1 MGQPATLGFPKDLRL
16 RRSAEFRRVQGRG
29 HKVRT
34 RHLLLIYLP
43 SRSRESRFGLVV
55 SKKVGNAVA
64 RNRVKRWLREGI
76 RHHRHQVSGRW
87 DVAVIAFPKA
97 ADAGLQALGED
108 LQHAFGRLG
117 QGSPRKGRSGR
128 KSGRRA

>member
-1 MGQPATLGFPKDLRL
+1 MGQPASLGFPKDVRL
-16 RRSAEFRRVQGRG
+16 RRSSEFRRVQSRG
-29 HKVRT
+29 HKLRT
-34 RHLLLIYLP
+34 RHLLFLYLP

-55 SKKVGNAVA
+55 SKKVGNAVT

-87 DVAVIAFPKA
+87 DVAVIASPKA
-97 ADAGLQALGED
+97 AEAGLETLVQD

-117 QGSPRKGRSGR
+117 QGPTGSRKRR